1 MERKKFTW
9 KHYTLIA
16 VGIVFVIYCCIAVY
30 FSKKFTYGTKINGVD
45 VSNKTVDE
53 VTDIFKKKAD
63 GYSLT
68 VKERKG
74 REEVLKSS
82 DITIVDFWATW
93 CGPCKMLAP
102 VLEELAEDMEGKAE
116 IVKVDVDQEG
126 DLAMKFGI
134 MSVPTM
140 IVFKNG
146 EAVKQISGYQPKTQ
160 LANILNQLL

>member
-1 MERKKFTW
+1 MAVITFTQEN
-9 KHYTLIA
+9 
-16 VGIVFVIYCCIAVY
+16 F
-30 FSKKFTYGTKINGVD
+30 
-45 VSNKTVDE
+45 E
-53 VTDIFKKKAD
+53 Q
-63 GYSLT
+63 
-68 VKERKG
+68 
-74 REEVLKSS
+74 EVLKSS